1 MPRIRTVKPEFW
13 RSPDIME
20 LTLFQRLLYIGL
32 FNFSDDDGRGQ
43 YNPTGIA
50 ADIFIREYAT
60 SPREVIGEIEAA
72 FQAYQDHEMVTLYC
86 VGGRNY
92 YQINNWNSH
101 QKINRRTPSR
111 IPPPDQRQ
119 QPTHG
124 VLSEDSVRT
133 HGGITEGS
141 LSPHGGLTEDSLREG
156 KGREGK
162 GDSLNAHGT
171 LTEHSVNRELTGKES
186 PIPEPQSLDDLAAR
200 YADAQDR
207 PQAFGTIDDPRCAK
221 HKDLDRA
228 PACWECKKAGD
239 ILKAR
244 EADAKQE
251 RLDAIANCD
260 RCDDNGMRDTGQG
273 LTRCNHQP
281 HLKAIGGPY

>member
-72 FQAYQDHEMVTLYC
+72 FQAYQDHEMVTLYR

-111 IPPPDQRQ
+111 IPPPEQRQ

-124 VLSEDSVRT
+124 GITEGSLSPHGGLTEGSLSP

-156 KGREGK
+156 KGKEGK
-162 GDSLNAHGT
+162 GE
-171 LTEHSVNRELTGKES
+171 LTEDSVNRELTET
-186 PIPEPQSLDDLAAR
+186 EPDPPPQTLDELSAR
-200 YADAQDR
+200 YAAEEKAPGIYGT
-207 PQAFGTIDDPRCAK
+207 PQEPRLSLI
-221 HKDLDRA
+221 H
-228 PACWECKKAGD
+228 
-239 ILKAR
+239 I
-244 EADAKQE
+244 
-251 RLDAIANCD
+251 
-260 RCDDNGMRDTGQG
+260 
-273 LTRCNHQP
+273 
-281 HLKAIGGPY
+281 